1 MEKVSKVVNKRQ
13 KESIQAIVK
22 MNLAAA
28 CVFEGHALS
37 ENDKNVVHGHGASAI
52 FVVSPL
58 YPQ

>member
-22 MNLAAA
+22 MNLTAA

-37 ENDKNVVHGHGASAI
+37 ENDKNGHGASAI
-52 FVVSPL
+52 FVVSSL
-58 YPQ
+58 